1 MGFKVHTSY
10 RALIHKTIEICI
22 DLSLIV
28 DEFDTLQWRP
38 ELRSV
43 SCTHGNCQISTTS
56 NSRQI
61 WITKGITFFW
71 LTLYRPNI
79 QLFKNSITKYH
90 LSSLTVSSFLNL
102 FVYSQCKK
110 CCQQWPSQIY
120 VCMWIILWDWSE
132 EGSRLKSPG
141 NLNWIIIII
150 THVVRPRSRGWI
162 FGRIII
168 RGSFAD
174 GLDNIHTRKL
184 V

>member
-1 MGFKVHTSY
+1 VGFKVHTSY

-71 LTLYRPNI
+71 LTLYYRVSYCCVPWRAI
-79 QLFKNSITKYH
+79 TYYLLPCFLLLCSLAGYFLLPITVLPIDVFPGGPLPITVFPIAVFSGGLLYLLPCFLLLCFLFP
-90 LSSLTVSSFLNL
+90 V
-102 FVYSQCKK
+102 
-110 CCQQWPSQIY
+110 
-120 VCMWIILWDWSE
+120 
-132 EGSRLKSPG
+132 
-141 NLNWIIIII
+141 
-150 THVVRPRSRGWI
+150 
-162 FGRIII
+162 
-168 RGSFAD
+168 
-174 GLDNIHTRKL
+174 
-184 V
+184 

>member
-28 DEFDTLQWRP
+28 DEFDTLRWRP

-71 LTLYRPNI
+71 LTLYNYYVNPLYCCWHRIKISNRRVT
-79 QLFKNSITKYH
+79 QRCN
-90 LSSLTVSSFLNL
+90 VSSFFYAKICSLL
-102 FVYSQCKK
+102 ARRRSSQPVQRVY
-110 CCQQWPSQIY
+110 WPENVI
-120 VCMWIILWDWSE
+120 DWLGKWRPTCVMRHARGQKLQSFRRKWPFYMDLY
-132 EGSRLKSPG
+132 SM
-141 NLNWIIIII
+141 
-150 THVVRPRSRGWI
+150 VVDLMI
-162 FGRIII
+162 
-168 RGSFAD
+168 
-174 GLDNIHTRKL
+174 
-184 V
+184 